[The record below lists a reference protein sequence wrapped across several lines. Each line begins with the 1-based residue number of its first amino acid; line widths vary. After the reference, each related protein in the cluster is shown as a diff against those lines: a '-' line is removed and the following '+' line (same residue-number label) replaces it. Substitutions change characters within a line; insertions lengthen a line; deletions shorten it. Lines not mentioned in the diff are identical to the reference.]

1 MNNVLRSV
9 HLDVRNLMP
18 DISEKAKEAIKT
30 ALAMTIVYGIALY
43 MEWDRPYWAGFAVA
57 FISMATIQQSL
68 SKGFMRML
76 GTLAAGIAALTLIAL
91 FPQQRWWFMGALS
104 IYVGICTY
112 MMTGKNIPYF
122 YQVSAFVCVIICF
135 DGGVNSLN
143 AFETAIVRIQE
154 TGMGISAYVLIS
166 VFLWPRRD
174 NNDSTDKNDQ
184 KASKTPNE
192 LSHGIFSL
200 EPKRI
205 KAALEVIINLWL
217 AFLIWVYVDPPGHAS
232 FVIIVTTISLGLA
245 RFPAAKAASMIIP
258 AIGSCIFS
266 GVLYIFVM
274 PLLSGF
280 IQLGAMIFPATFAIA
295 YLFSKPQQTIL
306 RAFGL
311 AFFATL
317 TSISNQQSYS
327 FSSYANSSLMI
338 ILAIFMLLI
347 TQNLLFKPQL
357 AKERF
362 CL

>member
-1 MNNVLRSV
+1 MMNLS
-9 HLDVRNLMP
+9 
-18 DISEKAKEAIKT
+18 IKAKEAIKT

-43 MEWDRPYWAGFAVA
+43 MDWDRPYWAGFAVA
-57 FISMATIQQSL
+57 FISMATIQRSL
-68 SKGFMRML
+68 NKGFMRML
-76 GTLAAGIAALTLIAL
+76 GTLVAGIAALTLIAL
-91 FPQQRWWFMGALS
+91 FPQQRWWFMVMLS
-104 IYVGICTY
+104 IYVGLCTY
-112 MMTGKNIPYF
+112 MMTGKKMPYF

-143 AFETAIVRIQE
+143 AFQTAVVRVQE
-154 TGMGISAYVLIS
+154 TGMGILVYVMIS

-174 NNDSTDKNDQ
+174 NNDPDDEAEKNDQ
-184 KASKTPNE
+184 KVSKTLNE
-192 LSHGIFSL
+192 PVHSFISL

-205 KAALEVIINLWL
+205 TAALEVVFNLWL

-232 FVIIVTTISLGLA
+232 FVIIVTTVSLGLA
-245 RFPAAKAASMIIP
+245 RFPKAKAASMLLP

-266 GVLYIFVM
+266 GILYIFVM
-274 PLLSGF
+274 PHLSGF
-280 IQLGAMIFPATFAIA
+280 AQLGMMIFAATFAIA

-338 ILAIFMLLI
+338 ILAIFTLLI
-347 TQNLLFKPQL
+347 TQNLLFKQQL
-357 AKERF
+357 VKERF

>member
-1 MNNVLRSV
+1 MI
-9 HLDVRNLMP
+9 NL
-18 DISEKAKEAIKT
+18 SGKAKEAIKT

-43 MEWDRPYWAGFAVA
+43 MDWDKPYWAGFAVA

-76 GTLAAGIAALTLIAL
+76 GTLVAGVAALTLIAL
-91 FPQQRWWFMGALS
+91 FPQQRWCFMVMLS
-104 IYVGICTY
+104 IYVGLCTY

-154 TGMGISAYVLIS
+154 TAMGISVYVLVS
-166 VFLWPRRD
+166 VFLWPQRD
-174 NNDSTDKNDQ
+174 NNNLNDKAEKNDQ
-184 KASKTPNE
+184 KVSKTISEP
-192 LSHGIFSL
+192 LHRIFPL
-200 EPKRI
+200 QPKRI
-205 KAALEVIINLWL
+205 KAALEVVFNLWL

-232 FVIIVTTISLGLA
+232 FVIIVTTVSLGLV
-245 RFPAAKAASMIIP
+245 RFPTAKATSMLLP

-266 GVLYIFVM
+266 GMLYIFVM
-274 PLLSGF
+274 PHLSGF
-280 IQLGAMIFPATFAIA
+280 TQLGIMIFAATFAIA
-295 YLFSKPQQTIL
+295 YFFSKPQQAIS
-306 RAFGL
+306 RVFGL

-338 ILAIFMLLI
+338 ILAVFMLLI
-347 TQNLLFKPQL
+347 TQNLLFEQKL
-357 AKERF
+357 VKERF
-362 CL
+362 LL